1 MKPDTILAEPMD
13 IEEGDILTDHL
24 GQRVKFPMRSDGTLW
39 FVFDA
44 HRPYPR
50 LITVLPLDA
59 EVEVLRAPK
68 DVSEES
74 AVGNDAV
81 SDRAADPPSS
91 DTQNS
96 STGDL
101 PGCQPTISR
110 EGTGGSVRP
119 GGPLTAIPATDDDWS
134 TPAGM
139 TWEQRADRPSW
150 HPDDCQLDCCWRRRA
165 IDTDQ
170 IPRISDDT
178 PPRGISRPFYLVPNS
193 IEADVDSDY
202 GWKQGR
208 R

>member
-1 MKPDTILAEPMD
+1 MRLDPDPIRVEAWE
-13 IEEGDILTDHL
+13 IEDGDIFKDHL
-24 GQRVKFPMRSDGTLW
+24 GQRVKLPLRCDGELW

-50 LITVLPLDA
+50 LITILPLDA

-68 DVSEES
+68 ELCEES
-74 AVGNDAV
+74 EIGNDSA
-81 SDRAADPPSS
+81 SS
-91 DTQNS
+91 ASGSSSSHTPIS

-119 GGPLTAIPATDDDWS
+119 GGPLTAIPATGDDWS

-150 HPDDCQLDCCWRRRA
+150 HPDGCQLDCCWRRTA
-165 IDTDQ
+165 IDVDE
-170 IPRISDDT
+170 IRRISDDT
-178 PPRGISRPFYLVPNS
+178 PPRGISRPFYVVQP
-193 IEADVDSDY
+193 
-202 GWKQGR
+202 
-208 R
+208 